1 MDTTEKETTPV
12 QTINGQECPPEG
24 SSVVLAVFLFMLT
37 AFTTVIA
44 GAFLEGVNPLSHP
57 GGLLSGVPFSASLL
71 FVLGTHEM
79 GHYIAS
85 RRHGV
90 SSSLPFFIPGP
101 PIPPMIG
108 TFGAVIR
115 AKSGMTTRNALLD
128 IGASGPL
135 AGFFAAV
142 IITALGLKLSHV
154 GIIPTGEAVN
164 LGAPLI
170 FGLLSHLT
178 FGNIP
183 GGSEIF
189 LHPVGFA
196 GWAGLY
202 VTSINLM
209 PIGQLDGGHVSYA
222 LLGRIHRV
230 VSISAVLSL
239 AFFGVFIWQGWLLWG
254 VFAAVLAGTGHP
266 PVADGHIP
274 LSGRRKAICASSFAV
289 FALTFMPMPFYIG

>member
-1 MDTTEKETTPV
+1 MDTTEKETAPV
-12 QTINGQECPPEG
+12 QAINGQECPHEG

-44 GAFLEGVNPLSHP
+44 GAFLDGVNPLSHP
-57 GGLLSGVPFSASLL
+57 GGLLRGVPFSASLL

-101 PIPPMIG
+101 PIPPMIW

-115 AKSGMTTRNALLD
+115 AKSGMPTKNALLD
-128 IGASGPL
+128 IGAAGPL

-154 GIIPTGEAVN
+154 GIIPAGEAVN

-230 VSISAVLSL
+230 VSISAALLLVLL
-239 AFFGVFIWQGWLLWG
+239 GVFIWQGWIVWG
-254 VFAAVLAGTGHP
+254 VFAAVVAGTGHP

-274 LSGRRKAICASSFAV
+274 LSGRRKAIGALSLAV

>member
-1 MDTTEKETTPV
+1 MDTTEKETASV
-12 QTINGQECPPEG
+12 QAINEHGCPEKG
-24 SSVVLAVFLFMLT
+24 SSAVLAVFLFILT
-37 AFTTVIA
+37 AFTTVVA

-57 GGLLSGVPFSASLL
+57 GGLLRGVPFSASLL

-90 SSSLPFFIPGP
+90 LSSLPFFIPGP

-108 TFGAVIR
+108 TFGAVIK
-115 AKSGMTTRNALLD
+115 AKSDITTRNALLD
-128 IGASGPL
+128 IGAAGPL

-154 GIIPTGEAVN
+154 GISPAGEALN

-178 FGNIP
+178 FGSIP
-183 GGSEIF
+183 GGSGIF

-196 GWAGLY
+196 GWTGLY
-202 VTSINLM
+202 VTSINLI

-222 LLGRIHRV
+222 LLGRVHRA
-230 VSISAVLSL
+230 VSILTALSL
-239 AFFGVFIWQGWLLWG
+239 ALLGVFIWPGWLIWG
-254 VFAAVLAGTGHP
+254 VFAAALAGTGHP

-274 LSGRRKAICASSFAV
+274 LSGRRKATGALSLAV

>member
-1 MDTTEKETTPV
+1 MDTTEKETASV
-12 QTINGQECPPEG
+12 QAINEHGCPEKG
-24 SSVVLAVFLFMLT
+24 SSALLAVFLFILT
-37 AFTTVIA
+37 AFTTVVA

-57 GGLLSGVPFSASLL
+57 GGLLRGVPFSASLL

-90 SSSLPFFIPGP
+90 LSSLPFFIPGP

-108 TFGAVIR
+108 TF
-115 AKSGMTTRNALLD
+115 
-128 IGASGPL
+128 
-135 AGFFAAV
+135 AAV

-154 GIIPTGEAVN
+154 GISPAGEALN

-178 FGNIP
+178 FGSIP
-183 GGSEIF
+183 GGSGIF

-196 GWAGLY
+196 GWTGLY

-222 LLGRIHRV
+222 LLGRIHRA
-230 VSISAVLSL
+230 VSILAALSL
-239 AFFGVFIWQGWLLWG
+239 ALLGVFIWPGWLVWG
-254 VFAAVLAGTGHP
+254 VLAAAFAGTGHP

-274 LSGRRKAICASSFAV
+274 LSGRRKATGALSLAV